1 MDGDKLTSKTDSEE
15 LKTTLQSCI
24 DSLTAEANEL
34 YLDQTVAVL
43 DSPLTPLQFYRDFIS
58 PNKPVVIRDLINH
71 WSALRKWGPSYFRE
85 TIGNLQVTATVTPN
99 GYADAIHDGK
109 FVMPEERLMSMSRF
123 LDILDSPGKEV
134 FYIQKQNSNLTDE
147 FTEILKDVDC
157 NLKIGEEAFG
167 KQPDAVNFWM
177 GDGRAVTSMHRDHY
191 ENMYCVISGWKKF
204 ILIPP
209 TDLPYIPY
217 EDYPTG
223 IFKQEDGIWSVVDDP
238 NTTQVPWIAID
249 PLHPDT
255 VSYPQYNKATPREVT
270 VRAGETLYLPSLW
283 FHHVQQSHGCIAV
296 NYWYDMEYDIKY
308 NYYKFLEKL
317 TSVIK

>member
-1 MDGDKLTSKTDSEE
+1 MDGDKLTSKTDSED

-34 YLDQTVAVL
+34 YLDQTVPVL
-43 DSPLTPLQFYRDFIS
+43 DSPPTPLQFYRDFIA
-58 PNKPVVIRDLINH
+58 PNKPVVIRNLINH

-109 FVMPEERLMSMSRF
+109 FVMPEERLMSMSSF
-123 LDILDSPGKEV
+123 LDILDTPGKEV

-147 FTEILKDVDC
+147 FTEILRDVDS
-157 NLKIGEEAFG
+157 NLKLGEEAFG

-191 ENMYCVISGWKKF
+191 ENLYCVISGWKKF

-223 IFKQEDGIWSVVDDP
+223 IFKQVRWNMVCSDDP
-238 NTTQVPWIAID
+238 NTTQVQLEIYFNDI
-249 PLHPDT
+249 T
-255 VSYPQYNKATPREVT
+255 T
-270 VRAGETLYLPSLW
+270 
-283 FHHVQQSHGCIAV
+283 
-296 NYWYDMEYDIKY
+296 YD
-308 NYYKFLEKL
+308 N
-317 TSVIK
+317 